1 MSHGSSAPEILP
13 PAVFL
18 MGPTASGKTEL
29 AAGLVREFP
38 MDIIS
43 VDSAMVYRGMAIGT
57 ARPDAGLL
65 REAPHRL
72 IDIRDPTE
80 PYSAAEFRRDALT
93 EMAEIT
99 ASGRIPL
106 LVGGTLLYFRALEH
120 GLSAMP
126 PADPGVRARLDAEAR
141 QNGLQELHARLR
153 EIDPSS
159 AARIH
164 ANDPQRIQRALEV
177 YELTG
182 QTLSEFHERGRDEAF
197 PYRLIKL
204 IVAPQDRQLLQ
215 SRIERRFRDMLDAGF
230 VDEVRALYERGDLDA
245 ELPAMRAVGYRQVWA
260 FLAGLISYE
269 DMVNQAIVA
278 TRRYAKRQM
287 TWLRAEIN
295 GKWFVA
301 EDPGVAEQLRLYLH
315 SRLDDVKTSM

>member
-1 MSHGSSAPEILP
+1 MTVYSTPEILP
-13 PAVFL
+13 PAIFL

-29 AAGLVREFP
+29 AVGLARHFP
-38 MDIIS
+38 VEIIS

-57 ARPDAGLL
+57 ARPDAELL
-65 REAPHRL
+65 RAAPHRL
-72 IDIRDPTE
+72 IDFRDPAE
-80 PYSAAEFRRDALT
+80 PYSAAEFRRDALA
-93 EMAEIT
+93 EMADIT
-99 ASGRIPL
+99 ARGRIPL

-126 PADPGVRARLDAEAR
+126 PADPEVRARLDAEAR
-141 QNGLQELHARLR
+141 AIGLDGLHARLR
-153 EIDPSS
+153 EIDPSA

-182 QTLSEFHERGRDEAF
+182 QPLSEFHERGRVAAF

-204 IVAPQDRQLLQ
+204 IVAPRDRHLLQ
-215 SRIERRFRDMLDAGF
+215 ARIERRFRNMLAAGL
-230 VDEVRALYERGDLDA
+230 VDEVRALYERGDLNA
-245 ELPAMRAVGYRQVWA
+245 ELPALRAVGYRQVWA
-260 FLAGLISYE
+260 FLAGRMGYE

-287 TWLRAEIN
+287 TWLRGEVN

-301 EDPGVAEQLRLYLH
+301 EDSGVAERLRLHLH
-315 SRLDDVKTSM
+315 SRLNHI

>member
-1 MSHGSSAPEILP
+1 MIVSLDPEILP

-29 AAGLVREFP
+29 AAGLVRHFP
-38 MDIIS
+38 MEIIS

-57 ARPDAGLL
+57 ARPDADLL
-65 REAPHRL
+65 RVAPHRL
-72 IDIRDPTE
+72 IDFRDPSE
-80 PYSAAEFRRDALT
+80 PYSAAEFCRDALKA
-93 EMAEIT
+93 MADIT

-106 LVGGTLLYFRALEH
+106 LVGGTLLYFRALER

-126 PADPGVRARLDAEAR
+126 PAAPEVRARLDAEAR
-141 QNGLQELHARLR
+141 RIGLDGLHARLR

-182 QTLSEFHERGRDEAF
+182 QPLSQFHERGRVAVF
-197 PYRLIKL
+197 PYRPTKL
-204 IVAPQDRQLLQ
+204 ILAPSDRRLLQ
-215 SRIERRFRDMLDAGF
+215 GRIEQRFWNMLDAGF
-230 VDEVRALYERGDLDA
+230 VDEVRALYTRGDLDA
-245 ELPAMRAVGYRQVWA
+245 ELPALRAVGYRQVWA
-260 FLAGLISYE
+260 FLAGRMGYE

-287 TWLRAEIN
+287 TWLRGEVN

-301 EDPGVAEQLRLYLH
+301 EDPRIAEQLRLHLH
-315 SRLDDVKTSM
+315 SRLNHL

>member
-1 MSHGSSAPEILP
+1 MTVSTNPEILP

-29 AAGLVREFP
+29 AAGLVRHFP
-38 MDIIS
+38 MEIVS

-57 ARPDAGLL
+57 ARPDADLL
-65 REAPHRL
+65 RAAPHRL
-72 IDIRDPTE
+72 IDFRDPTE
-80 PYSAAEFRRDALT
+80 PYSAAEFRRDALV

-106 LVGGTLLYFRALEH
+106 LVGGTLLYFRALER

-126 PADPGVRARLDAEAR
+126 PADPEVRARLDAEAR
-141 QNGLQELHARLR
+141 QIGLDGLHARLR
-153 EIDPSS
+153 EIDPSA

-182 QTLSEFHERGRDEAF
+182 QALSEFHERGRVAAF
-197 PYRLIKL
+197 PYRLTKL
-204 IVAPQDRQLLQ
+204 IVAPGDRQLLQ
-215 SRIERRFRDMLDAGF
+215 ARIERRFRNMLAAGF
-230 VDEVRALYERGDLDA
+230 VDEVRALYQRGDLDA
-245 ELPAMRAVGYRQVWA
+245 ELPALRAVGYRQVWA
-260 FLAGLISYE
+260 FLSGRMSYE

-287 TWLRAEIN
+287 TWLRGEFNA
-295 GKWFVA
+295 KWFVA
-301 EDPGVAEQLRLYLH
+301 EAPGVAEQLRLHLH
-315 SRLDDVKTSM
+315 SRLKHLKTSM

>member
-1 MSHGSSAPEILP
+1 MTDSGNPDNLP

-29 AAGLVREFP
+29 AAVLIKHFP
-38 MDIIS
+38 MEIIS

-57 ARPDAGLL
+57 ARPDAELL
-65 REAPHRL
+65 RAAPHRL
-72 IDIRDPTE
+72 IDFRDPCE
-80 PYSAAEFRRDALT
+80 PYSVAEFCTDALT
-93 EMAEIT
+93 EMAQIT

-106 LVGGTLLYFRALEH
+106 LVGGTLLYFRALER

-126 PADPGVRARLDAEAR
+126 PADPEVRARLDAEAR
-141 QNGLQELHARLR
+141 TIGLEGLHARLR
-153 EIDPSS
+153 EIDPAS

-164 ANDPQRIQRALEV
+164 ANDPQRLQRALEV

-182 QTLSEFHERGRDEAF
+182 QPLSEFHGRGRIAAF

-215 SRIERRFRDMLDAGF
+215 ARIEQRFRNMLDAGF
-230 VDEVRALYERGDLDA
+230 VDEVSALYRRGDLGA
-245 ELPAMRAVGYRQVWA
+245 ELPALRAVGYRQVWA
-260 FLAGLISYE
+260 FLDGRMGYE
-269 DMVNQAIVA
+269 DMINQAIVA

-287 TWLRAEIN
+287 TWLRSERD

-301 EDPGVAEQLRLYLH
+301 EAPDVAEQLHLH
-315 SRLDDVKTSM
+315 LRSRLNHSKTSM

>member
-1 MSHGSSAPEILP
+1 
-13 PAVFL
+13 

-29 AAGLVREFP
+29 AVGLARHFP
-38 MDIIS
+38 VEIIS

-57 ARPDAGLL
+57 ARPDADLL
-65 REAPHRL
+65 RAAPHRL
-72 IDIRDPTE
+72 IDFRDPAE
-80 PYSAAEFRRDALT
+80 PYSAAEFRRDALA
-93 EMAEIT
+93 EMADIT
-99 ASGRIPL
+99 ARGRIPL

-126 PADPGVRARLDAEAR
+126 PADPEVRARLDAEAR
-141 QNGLQELHARLR
+141 AIGLDGLHARLR
-153 EIDPSS
+153 EIDPSA

-182 QTLSEFHERGRDEAF
+182 QPLSEFHERGRVAAF

-204 IVAPQDRQLLQ
+204 IVAPRDRQLLQ
-215 SRIERRFRDMLDAGF
+215 ARIERRFRNMLAAGL
-230 VDEVRALYERGDLDA
+230 VDEVRALYERGDLNA
-245 ELPAMRAVGYRQVWA
+245 ELPALRAVGYRQVWA
-260 FLAGLISYE
+260 FLAGRMGYE

-287 TWLRAEIN
+287 TWLRGEVNA
-295 GKWFVA
+295 KWFVA
-301 EDPGVAEQLRLYLH
+301 EDSGVAERLRLHLH
-315 SRLDDVKTSM
+315 SRLNHI

>member
-1 MSHGSSAPEILP
+1 MTVSINPEILP

-29 AAGLVREFP
+29 AAGLVKEFP
-38 MDIIS
+38 LEIIS

-57 ARPDAGLL
+57 ARPDAALL
-65 REAPHRL
+65 RAAPHRL
-72 IDIRDPTE
+72 IDFRDPAE
-80 PYSAAEFRRDALT
+80 PYSAADFRRDALV
-93 EMAEIT
+93 EMADIT
-99 ASGRIPL
+99 ARGHIPL
-106 LVGGTLLYFRALEH
+106 LVGGTLLYFRALEQ

-126 PADPGVRARLDAEAR
+126 PADPDVRARLDAEAR
-141 QNGLQELHARLR
+141 HSGLDGLHARLQKV
-153 EIDPSS
+153 DPPS

-182 QTLSEFHERGRDEAF
+182 LPLSVFHQRGRVEVL
-197 PYRLIKL
+197 PYRLAKL
-204 IVAPQDRQLLQ
+204 ILAPRERRLLQ
-215 SRIERRFRDMLDAGF
+215 ARIERRFRDMLAARF

-260 FLAGLISYE
+260 FLAGQIGYD

-278 TRRYAKRQM
+278 TRQYAKRQL
-287 TWLRAEIN
+287 TWLRGETDAE
-295 GKWFVA
+295 WFVA
-301 EDPGVAEQLRLYLH
+301 DDPSVLEELGRYLDSWLRQA
-315 SRLDDVKTSM
+315 KTSM

>member
-1 MSHGSSAPEILP
+1 MIVSVAPDTLP

-29 AAGLVREFP
+29 AVGLVRRFP
-38 MDIIS
+38 MEIIS

-57 ARPDAGLL
+57 ARPDADLL
-65 REAPHRL
+65 RVAPHRL
-72 IDIRDPTE
+72 IDFRDPAE
-80 PYSAAEFRRDALT
+80 PYSAAEFRRDALL
-93 EMAEIT
+93 EMADIT
-99 ASGRIPL
+99 ARGRIPL
-106 LVGGTLLYFRALEH
+106 LVGGTLLYFRALEC

-126 PADPGVRARLDAEAR
+126 PADPGVRARLDTEAR
-141 QNGLQELHARLR
+141 HIGLDGLYARLR
-153 EIDPSS
+153 KIDPSA

-182 QTLSEFHERGRDEAF
+182 RTMSEFHKLGRDAAF
-197 PYRLIKL
+197 PYHLIKL

-215 SRIERRFRDMLDAGF
+215 ARVEQRFRSMLDAGF
-230 VDEVRALYERGDLDA
+230 VDEVRALYQRGDLDA
-245 ELPAMRAVGYRQVWA
+245 ELPALRAVGYRQVWA
-260 FLAGLISYE
+260 FLSGHLGYQ
-269 DMVNQAIVA
+269 DMINQAIVA

-287 TWLRAEIN
+287 TWLRGEVN

-301 EDPGVAEQLRLYLH
+301 ESSGVAEQLHRYLH
-315 SRLDDVKTSM
+315 SRLNHF

>member
-1 MSHGSSAPEILP
+1 MTDSGNTEILP

-29 AAGLVREFP
+29 AAGLVRHFP
-38 MDIIS
+38 VEIIS
-43 VDSAMVYRGMAIGT
+43 VDSAMVYRGMTIGT
-57 ARPDAGLL
+57 ARPDNKLL
-65 REAPHRL
+65 RTAPHRL
-72 IDIRDPTE
+72 INFRDPTE
-80 PYSAAEFRRDALT
+80 PYSAAEFCRDALT

-106 LVGGTLLYFRALEH
+106 LVGGTLLYFRALEC
-120 GLSAMP
+120 GLSALP
-126 PADPGVRARLDAEAR
+126 PAAPEVRARLDAEAR
-141 QNGLQELHARLR
+141 QIGLAGLHARLQ

-182 QTLSEFHERGRDEAF
+182 QPLSEFHERGRVAAF

-215 SRIERRFRDMLDAGF
+215 ARIERRFRSMLDDGL

-245 ELPAMRAVGYRQVWA
+245 ELPALRAVGYRQVWA
-260 FLAGLISYE
+260 FLAGRISYE

-287 TWLRAEIN
+287 TWLRAESN

-301 EDPGVAEQLRLYLH
+301 EAPGVAEQLRLQLH
-315 SRLDDVKTSM
+315 SRLNHVKTSM

>member
-1 MSHGSSAPEILP
+1 MAAPVAADILP

-18 MGPTASGKTEL
+18 MGPTASGKTAL
-29 AAGLVREFP
+29 AVGLVRHFP
-38 MDIIS
+38 MEIIS

-57 ARPDAGLL
+57 ARPDAELL
-65 REAPHRL
+65 RAAPHRL
-72 IDIRDPTE
+72 IDFRDPAE
-80 PYSAAEFRRDALT
+80 PYSAAEFRRDALA
-93 EMAEIT
+93 EMADIT
-99 ASGRIPL
+99 ARGRIPL
-106 LVGGTLLYFRALEH
+106 LVGGTLLYFRALER

-126 PADPGVRARLDAEAR
+126 PANPEVRARLDAEAR
-141 QNGLQELHARLR
+141 AVGLDGLHARLR
-153 EIDPSS
+153 EIDPTS

-182 QTLSEFHERGRDEAF
+182 QPLSEFHERGRVAGF

-204 IVAPQDRQLLQ
+204 IVAPRDRRLTRA
-215 SRIERRFRDMLDAGF
+215 RIEWRFRGMLAAGL

-245 ELPAMRAVGYRQVWA
+245 ELPAMRAVGYRQVRA
-260 FLAGLISYE
+260 FLAGRMGYD

-287 TWLRAEIN
+287 TWLRREVN

-301 EDPGVAEQLRLYLH
+301 EDPAVAEQLRLHLR
-315 SRLDDVKTSM
+315 SWLDHF